1 MKYLRDVVPEN
12 YDIDPTFHSFAGGGT
27 KDRFPVHQNKS
38 IPTLKHLAANGPSH
52 TMKFYISSSS
62 PDATMYSGDSQYH
75 THNSMG
81 ARASQIQ
88 GAITHHPEH
97 DEYRYQAWHS
107 RDGKNVETTHPKL
120 DNMEKHGVIRGK
132 WNSDEARVEK

>member
-1 MKYLRDVVPEN
+1 ML
-12 YDIDPTFHSFAGGGT
+12 
-27 KDRFPVHQNKS
+27 DRFHQYGIMPSKGQSRINEADGPTPVFQNKG
-38 IPTLKHLAANGPSH
+38 IETLKHLAKTGPSK

-75 THNSMG
+75 THNSLG

-88 GAITHHPEH
+88 GAITHHPDTDSYH
-97 DEYRYQAWHS
+97 YQAWHS

-120 DNMEKHGVIRGK
+120 SDYEKHGITRGH
-132 WNSDEARVEK
+132 WDGDNARVEKP

>member
-1 MKYLRDVVPEN
+1 MKYLRDIVPLTEAE
-12 YDIDPTFHSFAGGGT
+12 Y
-27 KDRFPVHQNKS
+27 PVHQNKS

-107 RDGKNVETTHPKL
+107 RDGKNVEVSHPKL
-120 DNMEKHGVIRGK
+120 DSMEKHGVIRGK
-132 WNSDEARVEK
+132 WDSDNARVEK